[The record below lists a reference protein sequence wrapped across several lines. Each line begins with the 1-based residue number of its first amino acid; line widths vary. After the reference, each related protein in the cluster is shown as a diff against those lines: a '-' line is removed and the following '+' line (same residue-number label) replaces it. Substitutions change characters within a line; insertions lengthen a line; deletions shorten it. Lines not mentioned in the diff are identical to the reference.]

1 MKCSGVFYNKHVFQ
15 NHVNNFHQ
23 LGFRCSLCKGLFRSK
38 KELIAHKTTH
48 APTSS
53 YSKICDTSFTKH
65 ENYKVHKNWYH
76 TGFEQVPDELFGDV
90 DLKFLYDI

>member
-1 MKCSGVFYNKHVFQ
+1 MFNKHVFQ

-38 KELIAHKTTH
+38 KELIVHKTTH
-48 APTSS
+48 TATSS
-53 YSKICDTSFTKH
+53 YCKICD
-65 ENYKVHKNWYH
+65 